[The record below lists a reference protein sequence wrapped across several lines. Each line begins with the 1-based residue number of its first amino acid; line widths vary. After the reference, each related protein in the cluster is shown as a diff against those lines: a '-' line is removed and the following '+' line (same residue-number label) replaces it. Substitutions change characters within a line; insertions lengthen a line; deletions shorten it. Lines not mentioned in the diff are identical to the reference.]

1 MSFATPSMSEDAA
14 PRAFSNSDPATDY
27 VSGLQ
32 ISSGSQAMSTA
43 ASTSFPINTNDTLQM
58 HIHAQSRNSA
68 PVFSAGA
75 NELDT
80 KALALNIARRYH
92 TNASALNEPTP
103 KSLSTH
109 QHRMEPH
116 TDMHLSQHSE
126 GLLDHKMHLGQHREG
141 LLDHKMHLG
150 QHREGLLD
158 HKMHLGQHREG
169 LLDHKMHIQN
179 QHFGLMSQKEAVLN
193 IQAAMNE
200 HSNALKT
207 HNEAISQL
215 KSGVNSSPA
224 DVDALRRDLGKIAT
238 AVQAQQRQLT
248 EIHTTA
254 RADKLHMQ
262 SCMQTLAADTDK
274 HFKTLSR
281 GI

>member
-1 MSFATPSMSEDAA
+1 
-14 PRAFSNSDPATDY
+14 
-27 VSGLQ
+27 
-32 ISSGSQAMSTA
+32 
-43 ASTSFPINTNDTLQM
+43 
-58 HIHAQSRNSA
+58 
-68 PVFSAGA
+68 
-75 NELDT
+75 
-80 KALALNIARRYH
+80 
-92 TNASALNEPTP
+92 
-103 KSLSTH
+103 
-109 QHRMEPH
+109 
-116 TDMHLSQHSE
+116 
-126 GLLDHKMHLGQHREG
+126 
-141 LLDHKMHLG
+141 
-150 QHREGLLD
+150 
-158 HKMHLGQHREG
+158 
-169 LLDHKMHIQN
+169 
-179 QHFGLMSQKEAVLN
+179 MSQKEAVLN

>member
-141 LLDHKMHLG
+141 LLDHKMH
-150 QHREGLLD
+150 
-158 HKMHLGQHREG
+158 
-169 LLDHKMHIQN
+169 IQN